1 MNAPPL
7 VPTAA
12 DDDLFVA
19 FRLQDLDFVLPI
31 TRVREVLKVQ
41 EVTRVPLASSLIAGL
56 INLRGEIVPAVD
68 LRPLLGAAPGLRSA
82 DMLVVVRADEGAFS
96 LVVDEV
102 HDIVELQAESL
113 REAPANLPTD
123 LGPLTD
129 GVCTLPDRLLLSL
142 DVQGVARLV
151 ESHRH
156 PLSA

>member
-1 MNAPPL
+1 M
-7 VPTAA
+7 TTT
-12 DDDLFVA
+12 DDRQFVT
-19 FRLQDLDFVLPI
+19 FRLQDLAFVLPI

-41 EVTRVPLASSLIAGL
+41 EVTPVPLASPLIAGL

-68 LRPLLGAAPGLRSA
+68 LRPLFGSAPGLRA
-82 DMLVVVRADEGAFS
+82 DGLHPEDMLVVVRAEEGAFS

-113 REAPANLPTD
+113 REAPANLPIF

-151 ESHRH
+151 EAHRH
-156 PLSA
+156 PLTA